1 MISHLPGRNTGIRR
15 ERKTEIREKLLKKL
29 NKNIESQVLNNF
41 PHGFGIQGDW
51 AKDVDQ
57 WLDKIYE

>member
-29 NKNIESQVLNNF
+29 PDETAVLPGHNDSTTI
-41 PHGFGIQGDW
+41 GTE
-51 AKDVDQ
+51 KV
-57 WLDKIYE
+57 YY

>member
-29 NKNIESQVLNNF
+29 KSIMVDWFTYDGEDDDCYLIYNKDL
-41 PHGFGIQGDW
+41 GT
-51 AKDVDQ
+51 
-57 WLDKIYE
+57 L